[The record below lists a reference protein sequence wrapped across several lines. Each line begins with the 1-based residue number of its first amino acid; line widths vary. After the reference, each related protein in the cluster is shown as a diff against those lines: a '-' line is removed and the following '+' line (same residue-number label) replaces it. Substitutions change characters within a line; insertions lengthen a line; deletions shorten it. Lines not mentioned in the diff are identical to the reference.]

1 MLRFAGLC
9 VLLVDVLSARWAP
22 AQSSLAPVVEAE
34 ETVYR
39 FEPANNGA
47 GPMWCSGST
56 CLVRIQ
62 DKLFASGLETLT
74 EFTPLNN
81 CRWTLFERDE
91 TGWQLRHRDPSGRTR
106 EPCPVVGF
114 ANGQLF
120 LSANPTLTTPPE
132 TAGPAQPQILRW
144 NMSDV
149 TTAAR
154 DHAADVGRYAGV
166 LRTLLSKPGRGRG
179 PRVK

>member
-9 VLLVDVLSARWAP
+9 VLLVDVLSARLAL

-81 CRWTLFERDE
+81 CRWTLFER
-91 TGWQLRHRDPSGRTR
+91 RDRLAAAAPRSIRPHSRT
-106 EPCPVVGF
+106 V
-114 ANGQLF
+114 
-120 LSANPTLTTPPE
+120 S
-132 TAGPAQPQILRW
+132 
-144 NMSDV
+144 
-149 TTAAR
+149 
-154 DHAADVGRYAGV
+154 
-166 LRTLLSKPGRGRG
+166 RGRFCE
-179 PRVK
+179 RTTVSVR